1 MSLMLFVLFILF
13 CLSISMLLVLNV
25 YELHALQELKEDKK
39 EQNKPKQFKREHA
52 FVSKT
57 NFGNILNGRTNVY
70 AKYKNKDGLYEP
82 VKTKNGIE
90 LKKREE

>member
-1 MSLMLFVLFILF
+1 MSLILFILFILF
-13 CLSISMLLVLNV
+13 CLSIAMLLVFNV
-25 YELHALQELKEDKK
+25 YELHVLEELKENKK

-57 NFGNILNGRTNVY
+57 NFGSIINGRTNVY

-82 VKTKNGIE
+82 VRTKNGVE
-90 LKKREE
+90 LKKREV